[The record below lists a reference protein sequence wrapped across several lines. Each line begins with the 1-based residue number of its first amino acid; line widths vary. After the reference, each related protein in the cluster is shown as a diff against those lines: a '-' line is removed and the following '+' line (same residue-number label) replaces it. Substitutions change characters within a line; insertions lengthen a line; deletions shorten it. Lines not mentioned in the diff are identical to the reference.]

1 MLHLFLELHR
11 TLVCNTD
18 ELATV
23 CWTSSQQVR
32 PRALCDRSFIST
44 IDTGEK
50 CRRLSSTG
58 WPSINPNYRQ
68 IIALDQPSSRHAH
81 ISARASSWLPS
92 RRSAVLVSCAE
103 SYRAIDVQPGAGN
116 GLSPASSSMHETSC
130 DDGHDE
136 DDNDTAS
143 TSGSAGSPVIRGLS
157 LARIRLRLLLA
168 FLFLND
174 SNNVGLIV
182 IS

>member
-68 IIALDQPSSRHAH
+68 IIALDQPSSRLAH

-130 DDGHDE
+130 AT
-136 DDNDTAS
+136 DTTKTTTTLHPPQDLQDHPS
-143 TSGSAGSPVIRGLS
+143 YVDY
-157 LARIRLRLLLA
+157 RLHA
-168 FLFLND
+168 YDYDFC
-174 SNNVGLIV
+174 
-182 IS
+182 